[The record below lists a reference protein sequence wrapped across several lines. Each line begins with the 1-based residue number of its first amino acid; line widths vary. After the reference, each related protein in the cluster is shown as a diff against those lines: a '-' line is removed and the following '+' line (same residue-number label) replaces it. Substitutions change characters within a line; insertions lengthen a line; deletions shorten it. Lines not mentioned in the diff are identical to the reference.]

1 MHVIFVTLND
11 KNLTQKLLPL
21 IHKNHTLKFVAHFW
35 YVLSPL
41 NANYY
46 AAPSNIKYVSKHYQC
61 PRKPLPAK
69 KFAPGPYFLR
79 NLAPFLVIPLTP
91 PYEHGS

>member
-21 IHKNHTLKFVAHFW
+21 IHKNHTLKFVAYFW
-35 YVLSPL
+35 YVLNPR

-46 AAPSNIKYVSKHYQC
+46 AAPSNIKYVSSVPGNPSPQKNL
-61 PRKPLPAK
+61 PLGHI
-69 KFAPGPYFLR
+69 F
-79 NLAPFLVIPLTP
+79 
-91 PYEHGS
+91 